1 MPSPCFTPG
10 FTSSP
15 HSSFYTDQIKSWGLR
30 TLNII
35 VFYLFADKINKGDLL
50 LNYSCILVW
59 IHRFSRCFG
68 CYCLACVT
76 GFLGPG
82 LGPCRLRSGEKGKNF
97 GERREPSGGL
107 GRGKGRR
114 SLRHPFPSSDYLSA
128 RFARRLCFLFAPMRS
143 PVPGY
148 LGPGSAVEEKDKER
162 GRITGSPSSKYEHRR
177 GIGIVIR
184 NASREVPDRL
194 LFFCAAFILY

>member
-1 MPSPCFTPG
+1 MRNRRFGTWPG
-10 FTSSP
+10 TM
-15 HSSFYTDQIKSWGLR
+15 QAAQWGKR
-30 TLNII
+30 EK
-35 VFYLFADKINKGDLL
+35 FRRAKRAQR
-50 LNYSCILVW
+50 W
-59 IHRFSRCFG
+59 
-68 CYCLACVT
+68 
-76 GFLGPG
+76 PG
-82 LGPCRLRSGEKGKNF
+82 E
-97 GERREPSGGL
+97 
-107 GRGKGRR
+107 GKGRR